1 MEVPLPGQFFNGA
14 QDLEAIVGE
23 NVVEQIMWTAFQSG
37 IVDFWINN
45 DFLMNKT
52 NGSLP
57 ISLNTSSIGI
67 LFPGITIKYGANRGM
82 YINITIG
89 STYPNFYIRS
99 GRLSGSISLLLTF
112 IVDMTN
118 NYPQPADNC
127 INCQSAI
134 TINTTLFIAA
144 DAWTFLNTTAN
155 NTQYLGAQIINV
167 ALISAP
173 SVGRPN
179 VVYSE
184 TVFSQIVNNL
194 ILLTVPTI
202 NPQLNNGFPVPQI
215 DNFPLVKNVSLILLN
230 DYLVAAAQIAPV
242 PAPAIIN

>member
-45 DFLMNKT
+45 DALNNAT

-67 LFPGITIKYGANRGM
+67 LFPGITIKYGPNKGM

-99 GRLSGSISLLLTF
+99 GRLTGSISLLLTF
-112 IVDMTN
+112 VVDMSN
-118 NYPQPADNC
+118 NYPQPANNC
-127 INCQSAI
+127 VNCQNAI

-155 NTQYLGAQIINV
+155 NTQYLGAQIIDV
-167 ALISAP
+167 SLISAP

-202 NPQLNNGFPVPQI
+202 NPDLANGFPVPKI
-215 DNFPLVKNVSLILLN
+215 DNFPLI
-230 DYLVAAAQIAPV
+230 
-242 PAPAIIN
+242 